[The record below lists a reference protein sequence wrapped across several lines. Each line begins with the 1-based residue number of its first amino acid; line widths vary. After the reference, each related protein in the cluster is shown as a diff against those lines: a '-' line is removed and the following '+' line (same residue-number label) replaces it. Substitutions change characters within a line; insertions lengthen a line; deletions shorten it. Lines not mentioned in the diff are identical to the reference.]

1 VFIRYGLKEFNGE
14 EIFESFVDDEWLST
28 KFMSYFVACLS
39 HDESIHMAEGAGY
52 RVFLSPEIGVSP
64 HEWHLNYSSAQPIT

>member
-1 VFIRYGLKEFNGE
+1 VFIHYGLKEFNGE

-52 RVFLSPEIGVSP
+52 RVFLSPEIRVSP